1 MDYTQLPYPKN
12 NLDAQLRYIAS
23 EGATELPTPKSTTEA
38 YMDFIARMLVDKF
51 SSVITVVPQLPAV
64 GEEDIIYVAPNT
76 DTETDNLYAEYM
88 WIDGKWEK
96 VGSAMPPITIDWGQ
110 INNIPQYFPIDT
122 SLDYDWT
129 GKQTINGQDIITQI
143 EVTNTTTS
151 DTPSLTF
158 TKVGNKY
165 NVEIAFP
172 KTLNGEAINITYDN
186 TTSGLTSD
194 NVQDVIDEIVG
205 LIPILT
211 DLIND
216 NAPSLNTTYS
226 SQKIEELISNI
237 QVISN
242 ARDVNYDDT
251 NTQLGATNVQDML
264 ELLFNEL
271 KGLID
276 DNNISSDT
284 TFSSDKILELIEEI
298 KSNVTGVTG
307 NTFEVLNS
315 QWQLDS
321 PSNMYKYTLEH
332 NLGTQKFILDAYT
345 INTKEK
351 ATIPVKIIDNNNI
364 ELFIENPGDIKI
376 NIIVLSNISP
386 TGSNGEVFKINSQD
400 WVQDLDNNYKYTLQ
414 HNLDSEDILV
424 DTYFTDTKEKATTPI
439 KILDNNNIEI
449 ITNTPNNLTVNI
461 SLVNTDNLSS
471 LINIQEKTFN
481 ISPQNW
487 VQDVDPYIYKY
498 TLEHN
503 LNAMILECTS
513 KTGNEPFYLVKNIID
528 NNNIEF
534 YTTEQAQVDVKLIYE
549 VIK

>member
-186 TTSGLTSD
+186 TTSGLTS
-194 NVQDVIDEIVG
+194 NNAQEAIDEIVG
-205 LIPILT
+205 LIPVLT

-307 NTFEVLNS
+307 NTFEVLNN
-315 QWQLDS
+315 QWQLDIQ
-321 PSNMYKYTLEH
+321 SNMYKYTLEH
-332 NLGTQKFILDAYT
+332 NLGTQKFILDTYT
-345 INTKEK
+345 LNTKEK
-351 ATIPVKIIDNNNI
+351 ATVPVKIIDNNNI
-364 ELFIENPGDIKI
+364 ELFIENAEDIKI
-376 NIIVLSNISP
+376 NIIVVSNISP
-386 TGSNGEVFKINSQD
+386 TGSNGETFKISIQD
-400 WVQDLDNNYKYTLQ
+400 WVQDINNMYKYTLK
-414 HNLDSEDILV
+414 HNLNSQDILL
-424 DTYFTDTKEKATTPI
+424 DTYLTDTKEKATTPI
-439 KILDNNNIEI
+439 KILDNNNIQL
-449 ITNTPNNLTVNI
+449 ITNIPNNLTVNI
-461 SLVNTDNLSS
+461 SLVNTDNLSN
-471 LINIQEKTFN
+471 LINIQEKDFVIN
-481 ISPQNW
+481 SQDW

-498 TLEHN
+498 ILNHN
-503 LNAMILECTS
+503 LNAIILECSS
-513 KTGNEPFYLVKNIID
+513 KSENEPFYLVKNIID

-534 YTTEQAQVDVKLIYE
+534 YTTEQVQVDVKLIYE